1 MYRYCYIVVINVS
14 DVRVSDLVP
23 VETIQKKKQKKKK
36 RVAFNKADG
45 YSFAG
50 NVFFVFKPTLLIK
63 FAV

>member
-1 MYRYCYIVVINVS
+1 MYRYCYIVVINLS

-23 VETIQKKKQKKKK
+23 VETIQKKKK